1 MVLPTVGP
9 RVLRGS
15 LQTVDP
21 AGKPLRTIAF
31 QFNPDTLTRNLRR
44 RGGQQETDPADAYR
58 VHGAPIET
66 LTLTVELDATDAFP
80 GERFP
85 DIARQLA
92 ELELLLYP
100 TSDSVAA
107 NDQLLEQGTIE
118 ILGEEAPLLLLSW
131 GRGARSR
138 CGWRA
143 CKSPSRR
150 STVAVPG
157 ARERRAVA
165 AGALL
170 RRPVAQGPGP
180 DQVPDLSQGT
190 RAGVDRDARIGTQQ
204 SHAGEGGP
212 AMTGRYTR
220 CQTAVLATDP
230 ALASRPGAGDD
241 VGVAYLL
248 PRAVPMTPPTLL
260 ARHRVEP
267 GDRLDLLAAH
277 YIGDPDAAWR
287 IADANTAL
295 DPDELVGP
303 DAVDRSLL
311 VPAPQPGG

>member
-131 GRGARSR
+131 GPRRTVPVRLESVQVTEQAFDPWL
-138 CGWRA
+138 CPVRA
-143 CKSPSRR
+143 SVELS
-150 STVAVPG
+150 
-157 ARERRAVA
+157 
-165 AGALL
+165 L
-170 RRPVAQGPGP
+170 
-180 DQVPDLSQGT
+180 QVLS
-190 RAGVDRDARIGTQQ
+190 
-204 SHAGEGGP
+204 
-212 AMTGRYTR
+212 Y
-220 CQTAVLATDP
+220 
-230 ALASRPGAGDD
+230 DD
-241 VGVAYLL
+241 LL
-248 PRAVPMTPPTLL
+248 PKDPGRTRFRTYHKGLEQVSTETPGSVPSNHTQEKAGLL
-260 ARHRVEP
+260 
-267 GDRLDLLAAH
+267 
-277 YIGDPDAAWR
+277 
-287 IADANTAL
+287 
-295 DPDELVGP
+295 
-303 DAVDRSLL
+303 
-311 VPAPQPGG
+311 